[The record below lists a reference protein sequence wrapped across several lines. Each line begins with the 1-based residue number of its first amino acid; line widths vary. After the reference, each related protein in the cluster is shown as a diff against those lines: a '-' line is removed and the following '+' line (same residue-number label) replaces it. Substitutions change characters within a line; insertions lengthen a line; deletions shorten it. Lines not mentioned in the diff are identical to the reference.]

1 MNIFRISIQK
11 NDIIRAASTNNVLK
25 KIKPTTVQQVK
36 LNQKRNYTNNK
47 IKSVQSV
54 SIPRHTFST
63 SFFVTPQ
70 FYSGGHPSL
79 NSSFYRSSSNLYKSN
94 STTEIIPKPVLRKN
108 VNRNIHNCY
117 GFFNT
122 EKKLSL
128 YDSIFRDRS
137 KIFRRSKKDIVD
149 NKVNILYGD
158 QIGQMNKIRIEREN
172 KMKFDSLNS
181 LKKVEKQVNDLKE
194 SVSFYKCI
202 MDYAY
207 PEYVIEKNKVF
218 SQGKKK
224 MYLVPSEP
232 EFKKIDS
239 EIMENNKKR
248 SKYLLKSIKIKKVT
262 KALVV

>member
-11 NDIIRAASTNNVLK
+11 NDISSNKVQK
-25 KIKPTTVQQVK
+25 KLEHGIEKVK
-36 LNQKRNYTNNK
+36 VAQRRKYTNKNT
-47 IKSVQSV
+47 IKSIPSV
-54 SIPRHTFST
+54 SFPRHTFST

-70 FYSGGHPSL
+70 FYSGGQPSL
-79 NSSFYRSSSNLYKSN
+79 NSSFYRSGSKFYKSK
-94 STTEIIPKPVLRKN
+94 STTDIIPKPVLRKN
-108 VNRNIHNCY
+108 VNRNIHKHF
-117 GFFNT
+117 GLFST

-137 KIFRRSKKDIVD
+137 KIFRRKKKDIID
-149 NKVNILYGD
+149 NKLNILNTKYND
-158 QIGQMNKIRIEREN
+158 QNNKIKVDE
-172 KMKFDSLNS
+172 MKHDSLSS
-181 LKKVEKQVNDLKE
+181 LKKVEKQVKDLKE

-248 SKYLLKSIKIKKVT
+248 SRYLLKSIKIKKVSSF
-262 KALVV
+262 VV